1 LPPQIE
7 RPAGLADAAWE
18 SLTACLERLERATRD
33 NDASLVVG
41 SAKELV
47 EAMAKVVLQERG
59 ETVGSGVDYGEALT
73 KAHRALDRQPGE
85 GLAADPGV
93 REIAQG
99 AKMIAGQL
107 RILRNQYGTGH
118 GRAGAPQIPGELVR
132 VSVDAALLWCRWAA
146 RRLEHYISG
155 RPSSLAHNLRSDLF
169 TQGEL
174 RRRLEDANLRAIEE
188 ADQQLLGV
196 AVAQRAMRGTFVVRE
211 DGVDACAE
219 VSDLGVWPPGYRK
232 GLVQGL
238 FLDQDGYVDVKPW
251 GVKLAARVLAPH
263 PGAKAVLDELRESI
277 LQADWSTRYAN
288 DDENRIE
295 VSRTMQAAAGV
306 LRSPEARV
314 AWGSVAHLL
323 EFSSGP
329 PAEPAVP

>member
-1 LPPQIE
+1 LPPRIE

-18 SLTACLERLERATRD
+18 SITSCLDRLERASRD
-33 NDASLVVG
+33 DDSSLVVG

-59 ETVGSGVDYGEALT
+59 ETVGSGADYTEVLT
-73 KAHRALDRQPGE
+73 KAYKALDRQPGQ

-99 AKMIAGQL
+99 AKTIASQL
-107 RILRNQYGTGH
+107 GSLRNQYGTGH
-118 GRAGAPQIPGELVR
+118 GRAGAPQVPDELVL
-132 VSVDAALLWCRWAA
+132 VSVDAALLWSRWAA
-146 RRLEHYISG
+146 RRLEDYISG
-155 RPSSLAHNLRSDLF
+155 RPSSLAHELRSGAAF
-169 TQGEL
+169 RRGQL
-174 RRRLEDANLRAIEE
+174 RRRLEDANLRALEE

-196 AVAQRAMRGTFVVRE
+196 TVAQRAMRDTFVVRE
-211 DGVDACAE
+211 DGIDACAE
-219 VSDLGVWPPGYRK
+219 ISDLGQWPAGYRK

-263 PGAKAVLDELRESI
+263 PDAKAVLNEMRDSI

-288 DDENRIE
+288 DDENRLE
-295 VSRTMQAAAGV
+295 VFRMMQAAAGV
-306 LRSPEARV
+306 LRSSEARRV
-314 AWGSVAHLL
+314 WDYVAHLL
-323 EFSSGP
+323 EPSSGP
-329 PAEPAVP
+329 RG